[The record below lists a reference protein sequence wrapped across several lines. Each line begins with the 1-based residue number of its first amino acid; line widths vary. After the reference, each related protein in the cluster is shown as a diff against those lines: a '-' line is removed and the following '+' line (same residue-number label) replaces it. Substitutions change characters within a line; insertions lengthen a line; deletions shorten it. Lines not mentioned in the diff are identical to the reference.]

1 MNPYEYSKGVPRFS
15 LELKEN
21 SSKWLCYTVK
31 FPTARPTQYDNTA
44 YGEYFQPQNS
54 SNVPLAILIHG
65 WGDRGLIPCKLL
77 APALA
82 SKGIA
87 CFILYLVFHSS
98 RMPQVI
104 KSRLPYLTPD
114 EWFEGYQVSVIE
126 IRQIIDWASNR
137 AEIDKDKL
145 GVVGISLGGF
155 VSSIA
160 MGIDERIKAGVFL
173 ISGGNSQ
180 RIAWSTRH
188 DAIRKS
194 HTCTKAE
201 CQNAYSYYAQYL
213 AEVAERGFDNVTP
226 LKRCFQTDPMTFAP
240 YLRKRPILMIN
251 ALWDEYIPKQATID
265 FWEACGK
272 PDILWL
278 PGTHLT
284 IWLWYPIIR
293 RKIINFLT
301 SAFTS
306 PGRYPTYRPPSP

>member
-1 MNPYEYSKGVPRFS
+1 MGRQTLSEMNPFKYNKSEFCFN

-21 SSKWLCYTVK
+21 SSKWQRYAVE
-31 FPTARPTQYDNTA
+31 FPTAHPTQYNNVA
-44 YGEYFQPQNS
+44 HGEYFQPQNS
-54 SNVPLAILIHG
+54 SHVPLAILIPG

-82 SKGIA
+82 NKGIA

-98 RMPQVI
+98 RMPQFI

-114 EWFEGYQVSVIE
+114 EWFEGYQASVIE

-137 AEIDKDKL
+137 AEIDKDKI
-145 GVVGISLGGF
+145 GIVGISLGGF

-160 MGIDERIKAGVFL
+160 MGIDQRIKAGVFL

-180 RIAWSTRH
+180 KIVWNTRH

-194 HTCTKAE
+194 HTCTKLE
-201 CQNAYSYYAQYL
+201 CQNARSYYAQYL
-213 AEVAERGFDNVTP
+213 AEVAEKGFDNVTP
-226 LKRCFQTDPMTFAP
+226 IKRCFQTDPVTFAP
-240 YLRKRPILMIN
+240 YLRERPIFMIN
-251 ALWDEYIPKQATID
+251 ALWDEYIPRQATID
-265 FWEACGK
+265 LWQACGK
-272 PDILWL
+272 PAILWL

-293 RKIINFLT
+293 QRIINFLI
-301 SAFTS
+301 SSFT
-306 PGRYPTYRPPSP
+306 